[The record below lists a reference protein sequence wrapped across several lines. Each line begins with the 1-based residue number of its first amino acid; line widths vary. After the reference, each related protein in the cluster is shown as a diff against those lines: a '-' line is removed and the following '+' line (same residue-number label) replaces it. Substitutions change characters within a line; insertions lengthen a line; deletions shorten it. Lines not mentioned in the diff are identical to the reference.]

1 MAPTPVTAS
10 RATQMDED
18 HLGLV
23 DALAQLTFLVQGTL
37 ARRAA
42 ANDVSIIQMRLLG
55 VLRDREPG
63 MNDLARVLELD
74 KSSITGLVDRAERRG
89 LVKRTISKDDRRV
102 FRVKLTKSG
111 RSCRVSRVVLSRRRG
126 ERTRIENRTRL
137 PAVSRWRD
145 PNVNGCAH
153 LCVEAVMNR
162 IARGLGCCSTSRGGL
177 RRCGAW

>member
-10 RATQMDED
+10 RATQTDED
-18 HLGLV
+18 DLGIV

-89 LVKRTISKDDRRV
+89 LVKRTISTADRRV

-111 RSCRVSRVVLSRRRG
+111 TKLAERVAKEFQDEVATIVGNLSDREQTILSRLASRVVAASR
-126 ERTRIENRTRL
+126 
-137 PAVSRWRD
+137 
-145 PNVNGCAH
+145 
-153 LCVEAVMNR
+153 
-162 IARGLGCCSTSRGGL
+162 
-177 RRCGAW
+177 

>member
-89 LVKRTISKDDRRV
+89 LVKRTISTADRRV

-111 RSCRVSRVVLSRRRG
+111 TKLAERVAKEFQDEVATIVGNLSDREQTILSRLASRVVAASR
-126 ERTRIENRTRL
+126 
-137 PAVSRWRD
+137 
-145 PNVNGCAH
+145 
-153 LCVEAVMNR
+153 
-162 IARGLGCCSTSRGGL
+162 
-177 RRCGAW
+177 